1 MRCGYF
7 DYRDTI
13 TARSGNGYFQQMEE
27 DEQFVVN
34 TGGVSVD
41 HACSSSYDA
50 KFRKVRY
57 I

>member
-34 TGGVSVD
+34 TGGFSVE

-50 KFRKVRY
+50 KFR
-57 I
+57 